1 VIQQNTVTVATL
13 GPGAFFGELALLKA
27 GAKRSAGVRARGE
40 VEAAVLSRDGFE
52 VQWLWQW
59 LGDSGSGS
67 GLLTVAV
74 AGWQWQWLSDSGSVA
89 G

>member
-1 VIQQNTVTVATL
+1 VVIQQNTVTVATL

-52 VQWLWQW
+52 VR
-59 LGDSGSGS
+59 
-67 GLLTVAV
+67 
-74 AGWQWQWLSDSGSVA
+74 
-89 G
+89 